1 MRQIL
6 FISLSVF
13 FVVLIVI
20 FQIYVIYNTYLLQEE
35 MIQTELD
42 LILEQSYKK
51 DLDRR
56 IGILAAYRTDT
67 IVEINSPNDHVDSK
81 TKIAASYNMDG
92 AIEPDKNGSDFI
104 SKINLAIG
112 QYANTQLPLDV
123 QVLDSIVSR
132 ELKKKKLLSEFGVY
146 IMNEK
151 GAVLQQSKNI
161 LDRNSSF
168 IIYSKQISLTFE
180 QPEFL
185 QLMLVNPR
193 SDIFRRLSLLI
204 ASSLLFSFFCIG
216 CLWYLHRLFS
226 KQRKLTDTK
235 NEFFSHVSHELRRP
249 VSQIRVAIGEL
260 CTDRIIEDESKRNRY
275 LNISNKAST
284 EISDKI
290 DMIMALSMDEEGVF
304 RLNYSDF
311 NLAEAI
317 CPLAERFE
325 LASEKQVNIIVDNQL
340 TNPLIRADKDHLIQ
354 CVANLIENAVKYSGN
369 PLVVNLT
376 LRSADSQIIISV
388 RDNGLG
394 MDKEKIPTIL
404 DKYNRLNP
412 SDNNKQPGLGIGL
425 HYVKKIIEKHSGRI
439 EVNSEYGGGSE
450 FVLYIPLK

>member
-1 MRQIL
+1 MKRPYSTRQFL
-6 FISLSVF
+6 FISQSIF
-13 FVVLIVI
+13 FVILIVL
-20 FQIYVIYNTYLLQEE
+20 FLAYVISNTYSLQKE
-35 MIQTELD
+35 MIQKELD

-56 IGILAAYRTDT
+56 IAALSIHRDAAT
-67 IVEINSPNDHVDSK
+67 IINNPDNHTEDEIV
-81 TKIAASYNMDG
+81 ASYNMDG
-92 AIEPDKNGSDFI
+92 AIDPNKNESDFI
-104 SKINLAIG
+104 SKID
-112 QYANTQLPLDV
+112 QYFPLNV
-123 QVLDSIVSR
+123 LSLDSIVSGD
-132 ELKKKKLLSEFGVY
+132 LKKNKLFSEFGVY
-146 IMNEK
+146 IVNKK
-151 GAVLQQSKNI
+151 GVVLQRSKNTFSK
-161 LDRNSSF
+161 NSSF
-168 IIYSKQISLTFE
+168 IIYSKLISLTFE

-204 ASSLLFSFFCIG
+204 TSSLLFFIFYIG
-216 CLWYLHRLFS
+216 CLWYLRRLFF
-226 KQRKLTDTK
+226 KQGKLTDTQ

-260 CTDRIIEDESKRNRY
+260 STSRIIEDKSKRNLY
-275 LNISNKAST
+275 LNILNKAST

-290 DMIMALSMDEEGVF
+290 DMILVLSMNEEGFF
-304 RLNYSDF
+304 RLDYSDF
-311 NLAEAI
+311 NLEEAI
-317 CPLAERFE
+317 RPIIERFE
-325 LASEKQVNIIVDNQL
+325 LVSEKFVNIIIENQL
-340 TNPLIRADKDHLIQ
+340 TKPMIHADKDHLIQ

-394 MDKEKIPTIL
+394 MDKEKISTIFN
-404 DKYNRLNP
+404 KYNRLNP
-412 SDNNKQPGLGIGL
+412 SNNKQPGIGIGL